1 MDGESE
7 MTRTSSG
14 QDSATS
20 TGSPNEVL
28 NNPLGKLVPIPP
40 LHCFKFIESWTGQL
54 RHFLSFFP
62 GTRDDISSLRD
73 LNQQLQDIL
82 VSCRI
87 ALDKYS

>member
-1 MDGESE
+1 MDGESDI
-7 MTRTSSG
+7 TRASPS
-14 QDSATS
+14 QDSAS
-20 TGSPNEVL
+20 TGSPEESL
-28 NNPLGKLVPIPP
+28 NHSLGKLVPIPP

-62 GTRDDISSLRD
+62 DTRDDISSLRD